1 MDSKCFVP
9 LNGSTLQKRKTK
21 RAMTKIAINCLYFI
35 IAVVIGSVTSY
46 LAVKFFQILAYICIV
61 NKPMS
66 FTPESIE
73 TNISGEFIIS
83 ISAWSS
89 N

>member
-21 RAMTKIAINCLYFI
+21 WAMTKIAINCLYFI

-61 NKPMS
+61 NKPIS

-83 ISAWSS
+83 ISTWSS

>member
-1 MDSKCFVP
+1 MDFKCFVP

-21 RAMTKIAINCLYFI
+21 RAMTKKAINCLYFI

-83 ISAWSS
+83 ISA
-89 N
+89 